1 MAGSTD
7 VSMVS
12 KQTPQVEKIKRTH
25 RDNTELEKRHTVLQ
39 VQDENKEGKQRGDDK
54 LKNGEREQ
62 ERDETRTVGKERGTI
77 VDVVI

>member
-1 MAGSTD
+1 MAGPTD
-7 VSMVS
+7 ISMVS

-39 VQDENKEGKQRGDDK
+39 VQDENEEGKQRGDDK
-54 LKNGEREQ
+54 PKNGERER
-62 ERDETRTVGKERGTI
+62 EPDEKEVTPEGRGTI